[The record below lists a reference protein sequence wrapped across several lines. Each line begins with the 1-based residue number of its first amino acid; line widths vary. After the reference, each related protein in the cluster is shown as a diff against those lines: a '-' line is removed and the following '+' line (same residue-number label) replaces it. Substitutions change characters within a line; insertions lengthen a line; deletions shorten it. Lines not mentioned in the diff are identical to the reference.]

1 MNGFIDGN
9 PAVGGDVSVAARP
22 KQATLCRR
30 TSLFFT
36 VGQPNQGGAVAAA
49 GETGGPPLNIDGSL
63 PAPIPTA

>member
-30 TSLFFT
+30 TILFFT
-36 VGQPNQGGAVAAA
+36 VGNLIKAVPWLLLVKPV
-49 GETGGPPLNIDGSL
+49 GHL
-63 PAPIPTA
+63 